1 MLGHI
6 CSYIDCYV
14 HAQVCPE
21 SQCSHEKCYLC
32 AVASKYSFY
41 TSHPVQVNF
50 GLLSWWFFLMPP
62 HGFPSRCF
70 LQGAVLGWLWR
81 WRSGLCLVKFNHT
94 MRAWIF
100 TGISYFKWV
109 YIYIYVWIYTYTL
122 ISVITENLSV
132 YMKQKLYK
140 YLEICLLMHLSFLG
154 VDYIHGLGFA
164 RSAKKYEKKDPGT
177 VAPSAKPKAKPDG
190 TGTDASNGS
199 APVPKRRRRA
209 AAWWYIY
216 FLVEHYTS
224 NTEIIGMIAGNLWNQ
239 VQV

>member
-1 MLGHI
+1 MPRFVPKANAAMKNATFARWPQNTASIHHI
-6 CSYIDCYV
+6 PFKSTSDFFHDDFFWC
-14 HAQVCPE
+14 HRTA
-21 SQCSHEKCYLC
+21 
-32 AVASKYSFY
+32 
-41 TSHPVQVNF
+41 SHPAASFKVQCWDGF
-50 GLLSWWFFLMPP
+50 GDEDQDSALSSSIIQCGLGSSLAFLILN
-62 HGFPSRCF
+62 G
-70 LQGAVLGWLWR
+70 
-81 WRSGLCLVKFNHT
+81 
-94 MRAWIF
+94 
-100 TGISYFKWV
+100 